1 MGPLGRCTQLYGSK
15 TKPQTEYMESA
26 LTAVTIKTFIR
37 DTASGL
43 YKKCEEKTYKT
54 EKVKDKL

>member
-26 LTAVTIKTFIR
+26 LITVTIKTLIR
-37 DTASGL
+37 DTTSGL
-43 YKKCEEKTYKT
+43 YKKFE
-54 EKVKDKL
+54 DKKKQKQKR